1 MRFGQAEVNDLTLFQ
16 IKKPGHP
23 WAGLSR
29 PLAPQVDVVIKTATH
44 HELNFLVV
52 VHRP

>member
-1 MRFGQAEVNDLTLFQ
+1 MRLGQAKVNDLTFFGQ
-16 IKKPGHP
+16 KKPGHP

-44 HELNFLVV
+44 HELNFPVV